1 MRKLVAATLAACL
14 LLCGC
19 GGGNG
24 IVREDNT
31 PKENVGGRFICDNN
45 TCSFDTVVDSKTGVT
60 YLVWRDG
67 FVQDA
72 VGGITVL
79 LNDDGTP
86 VISEEVSR

>member
-1 MRKLVAATLAACL
+1 MRKIVAATLAACL

-19 GGGNG
+19 RGNV
-24 IVREDNT
+24 IVRENNA
-31 PKENVGGRFICDNN
+31 PKENVGGRFICDNAIY
-45 TCSFDTVVDSKTGVT
+45 SFETVVDSKTGVT

-67 FVQDA
+67 FSQDA